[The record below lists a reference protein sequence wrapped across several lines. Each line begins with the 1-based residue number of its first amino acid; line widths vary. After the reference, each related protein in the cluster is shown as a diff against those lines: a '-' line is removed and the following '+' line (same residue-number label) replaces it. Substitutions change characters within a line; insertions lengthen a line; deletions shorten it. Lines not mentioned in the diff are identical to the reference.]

1 MQAVKNYAIIQ
12 LQQQHKGVY
21 MDYREIVDAIKD
33 GTYTNDELT
42 EITNAIKNAKSVI
55 AKMKAKEIKIGTRV
69 RFTHPRKKLVERGTV
84 IKMGIK
90 NSVVNC
96 SGNLY
101 SVPAN
106 LLEVI

>member
-1 MQAVKNYAIIQ
+1 
-12 LQQQHKGVY
+12 

-69 RFTHPRKKLVERGTV
+69 SFTHPRKKLVERGTV